1 MTLSVVIVEDNPA
14 TIRSLVQTVDW
25 KSLDCAIAG
34 TANNGESGL
43 KLILAQKPD
52 IVLTDIRMPR
62 KDGLDMIEEIHKDLP
77 ECKVIIITGYDQFQY
92 ASRAIK
98 LSVFDYILKPIDNQE
113 IERTLQRAVNLTRRK
128 RETDVALEQTAALHR
143 RVQLLNLLTNDSQ
156 RGQGVRGLL
165 TDAGLDFS
173 NYYIMVIQLQGER
186 AFAPAAFNRVDSVL
200 ARNDVNAVTLFLYD
214 AIVVFAVVD
223 DGGDDWRNQAENI
236 AEAVNTELVTAVRVG
251 ISKLG
256 SSRHLIRQVYQ
267 QARQALWEI
276 ALCKSPCVSNFYQE
290 EDERRP
296 SERISDMYH
305 KIDELLEKADLSDES
320 AAEAAEVIA
329 EQSGKQY
336 SNLRA
341 IVTLYA
347 MALRKKFPVPFDER
361 IHEALFDTWFVSN
374 VQDVRDCLIKLCTI
388 MRSAIEERDSTQQ
401 SLLTRNALQFIRLHA
416 VEGLSLHEVAEKLCI
431 SANYLSALIRKE
443 TGITFH
449 EHVLTAKMQIAR
461 TMLADPRNLVSE
473 VASAVGYGNYISF
486 YNAFKRI
493 EHITP
498 TEYRNQKV
506 EK

>member
-1 MTLSVVIVEDNPA
+1 MPLKAVIVEDNPA
-14 TIRSLVQTVDW
+14 TIRSLMQTINW
-25 KSLDCAIAG
+25 QSLDCTVVG

-43 KLILAQKPD
+43 KLILRESPD

-62 KDGLDMIEEIHKDLP
+62 KDGLDMIEEVHKELP
-77 ECKVIIITGYDQFQY
+77 DCKVIIITGYDQFQY

-98 LSVFDYILKPIDNQE
+98 LSVFDYILKPIDNKE
-113 IERTLQRAVNLTRRK
+113 IERSIHRAAAMARRK
-128 RETDVALEQTAALHR
+128 QETDVVLEQSAMLNR

-165 TDAGLDFS
+165 SNAGLDFS
-173 NYYIMVIQLQGER
+173 TYYIILIQLQDER
-186 AFAPAAFNRVDSVL
+186 VFAPAAFNRVDSVL
-200 ARNDVNAVTLFLYD
+200 ERKGVDAVTLFLYD
-214 AIVVFAVVD
+214 AIVIFVFAED
-223 DGGDDWRNQAENI
+223 PKNDWRNEAESI
-236 AEAVNTELVTAVRVG
+236 AEAVNTELVTPVRIG

-256 SSRHLIRQVYQ
+256 SSRHAIRQIYQ

-276 ALCKSPCVSNFYQE
+276 ALCKNPCVSNFYQDDE
-290 EDERRP
+290 ERRP
-296 SERISDMYH
+296 NERIIDLYH

-320 AAEAAEVIA
+320 AIEAAEVIA

-341 IVTLYA
+341 MVTLYA
-347 MALRKKFPVPFDER
+347 MSLRKKFPCPFDEK
-361 IHEALFDTWFVSN
+361 IHGPLFETWFVTST
-374 VQDVRDCLIKLCTI
+374 QDVRNCLIRLCTV
-388 MRSAIEERDSTQQ
+388 MREAIQAREGAQQ

-416 VEGLSLHEVAEKLCI
+416 VEGLSLNDVAEKLCI

-443 TGITFH
+443 TGVTFH

-461 TMLADPRNLVSE
+461 TMLADPRNLVSD

-486 YNAFKRI
+486 YNAFKRVD
-493 EHITP
+493 HITP

-506 EK
+506 GQ